1 MQVVDI
7 LTENKKTNE
16 GPVRFL
22 KRTLG
27 KNTATGKAAQLD
39 VELDKEVNNLYKEF
53 FAVSK
58 QDPQLKGMTAKG
70 LANYIAGKGFA
81 GSPSEVMKFINQQP
95 DVMRTA
101 KKGAKAV
108 AKTAGKAATGV
119 AKGAKAVGKGVG
131 AVAGKIKKAVAPKD
145 TGLTPPPGKQMELP
159 LAQSMY
165 GESTVLEVDA
175 QLSKAQVKK
184 VLKGFVRKGFQ
195 SQLGSRLSKSSFG
208 NADAEKQKGAN
219 DKLAK
224 VGVDTKLAQTITSLQ
239 KQGYKVIPP
248 KSKQTA

>member
-1 MQVVDI
+1 MQVIDI
-7 LTENKKTNE
+7 LTENKKVDE
-16 GPVRFL
+16 GPIRFL

-39 VELDKEVNNLYKEF
+39 VELDKEVNKLYKEF

-70 LANYIAGKGFA
+70 LANYIVSKGFA
-81 GSPSEVMKFINQQP
+81 GKPSDVMRFINQQP
-95 DVMRTA
+95 GAMRTA

-108 AKTAGKAATGV
+108 AK
-119 AKGAKAVGKGVG
+119 GAKALGKGVST
-131 AVAGKIKKAVAPKD
+131 VAGNIKKAVTPKD
-145 TGLTPPPGKQMELP
+145 TNLTPQGKQMELP

-165 GESTVLEVDA
+165 GESTVTEVDA

-195 SQLGSRLSKSSFG
+195 AQLGKRMAKSDYG
-208 NADAEKQKGAN
+208 DADSVAQKGAEK
-219 DKLAK
+219 KLAK
-224 VGVDTKLAQTITSLQ
+224 VGVDTKLAKSITSLQ

-248 KSKQTA
+248 KTKQTA

>member
-1 MQVVDI
+1 MQVIDI
-7 LTENKKTNE
+7 LTENKKVDE

-39 VELDKEVNNLYKEF
+39 VELDKEVNKLYKEF

-101 KKGAKAV
+101 KKGAKSV

-119 AKGAKAVGKGVG
+119 AKGANLVGKGVG

-145 TGLTPPPGKQMELP
+145 TGLTPP

-195 SQLGSRLSKSSFG
+195 AQLGKRMAKSDYG
-208 NADAEKQKGAN
+208 DADSVAQKGAEK
-219 DKLAK
+219 KLAK
-224 VGVDTKLAQTITSLQ
+224 VGVDTKLAKTITSLQ

-248 KSKQTA
+248 KTKQTA

>member
-1 MQVVDI
+1 MQVIDI
-7 LTENKKTNE
+7 LTENKKVDE

-39 VELDKEVNNLYKEF
+39 VELDKEVNKLYKEF

-70 LANYIAGKGFA
+70 LANYIVSKGFA
-81 GSPSEVMKFINQQP
+81 GKPSDVMRFINQQP
-95 DVMRTA
+95 GAMRTA

-108 AKTAGKAATGV
+108 AK
-119 AKGAKAVGKGVG
+119 GAKALGKGVST
-131 AVAGKIKKAVAPKD
+131 VAGNIKKAVTPKD
-145 TGLTPPPGKQMELP
+145 TNLTPQGKQMELP

-165 GESTVLEVDA
+165 GESTVTEVDA

-195 SQLGSRLSKSSFG
+195 AQLGKRMAKSDYG
-208 NADAEKQKGAN
+208 DADSVAQKGAEK
-219 DKLAK
+219 KLAK
-224 VGVDTKLAQTITSLQ
+224 VGVDTKLAKTITSLQ

-248 KSKQTA
+248 KTKQTA

>member
-1 MQVVDI
+1 MQVIDI
-7 LTENKKTNE
+7 LTENKKVDE

-39 VELDKEVNNLYKEF
+39 VELDKEVNKLYKEF

-70 LANYIAGKGFA
+70 LANYIVSKGFA
-81 GSPSEVMKFINQQP
+81 GKPSDVMRFINQQP
-95 DVMRTA
+95 GAMRTA

-108 AKTAGKAATGV
+108 AK
-119 AKGAKAVGKGVG
+119 GAKALGKGVST
-131 AVAGKIKKAVAPKD
+131 VAGNIKKAVTPKD
-145 TGLTPPPGKQMELP
+145 TNLTPQGKQMELP

-165 GESTVLEVDA
+165 GESTVTEVDA

-195 SQLGSRLSKSSFG
+195 AQLGKRMAKSDYG
-208 NADAEKQKGAN
+208 DADSVAQKGAEK
-219 DKLAK
+219 KLAK
-224 VGVDTKLAQTITSLQ
+224 VGVDTKLAKSITSLQ

-248 KSKQTA
+248 KTKQTA

>member
-39 VELDKEVNNLYKEF
+39 VELDKEVNKLYKEF

-70 LANYIAGKGFA
+70 LANYIVSKGFA
-81 GSPSEVMKFINQQP
+81 GKPSDVMRFINQQP
-95 DVMRTA
+95 GAMRTA

-108 AKTAGKAATGV
+108 AK
-119 AKGAKAVGKGVG
+119 GAKALGKGVS
-131 AVAGKIKKAVAPKD
+131 AVAGNIKKAVTPKD
-145 TGLTPPPGKQMELP
+145 TNLTPQGKQMELP

-165 GESTVLEVDA
+165 GESTVTEVDA

-195 SQLGSRLSKSSFG
+195 AQLGKRMAKSDYG
-208 NADAEKQKGAN
+208 DADSVAQKGAEK
-219 DKLAK
+219 KLAK
-224 VGVDTKLAQTITSLQ
+224 VGVDTKLAKSITSLQ

-248 KSKQTA
+248 KTKQTA

>member
-1 MQVVDI
+1 MQVIDI
-7 LTENKKTNE
+7 LTENKKVDE

-39 VELDKEVNNLYKEF
+39 VELDKEVNKLYKEF

-70 LANYIAGKGFA
+70 LANYIVSKGFA
-81 GSPSEVMKFINQQP
+81 GKPSDVMRFINQQP
-95 DVMRTA
+95 GAMRTA

-108 AKTAGKAATGV
+108 AK
-119 AKGAKAVGKGVG
+119 GAKALGTGVG
-131 AVAGKIKKAVAPKD
+131 AVAGTIKKAVTPKD
-145 TGLTPPPGKQMELP
+145 TNLTPQGKQMELP

-165 GESTVLEVDA
+165 GESTVTEVDA

-195 SQLGSRLSKSSFG
+195 AQLGKRMAKSDYG
-208 NADAEKQKGAN
+208 DADSVAQKGAEK
-219 DKLAK
+219 KLAK
-224 VGVDTKLAQTITSLQ
+224 VGVDTKLAKSITSLQ

-248 KSKQTA
+248 KTKQTA

>member
-1 MQVVDI
+1 MQVIDI
-7 LTENKKTNE
+7 LTENKKVDE

-39 VELDKEVNNLYKEF
+39 VELDKEVNKLYKEF

-70 LANYIAGKGFA
+70 LANYIVSKGFA
-81 GSPSEVMKFINQQP
+81 GKPSDVMRFINQQP
-95 DVMRTA
+95 GAMRTA

-108 AKTAGKAATGV
+108 AK
-119 AKGAKAVGKGVG
+119 GANALGKGVG
-131 AVAGKIKKAVAPKD
+131 AVAGTIKKAVTPKD
-145 TGLTPPPGKQMELP
+145 TNLTPQGKQMELP

-165 GESTVLEVDA
+165 GESTVTEVDA

-195 SQLGSRLSKSSFG
+195 AQLGKRMAKSDYG
-208 NADAEKQKGAN
+208 DADSVAQKGAEK
-219 DKLAK
+219 KLAK
-224 VGVDTKLAQTITSLQ
+224 VGVDTKLAKSITSLQ

-248 KSKQTA
+248 KTKQTA

>member
-1 MQVVDI
+1 MQVIDI
-7 LTENKKTNE
+7 LTENKKVDE

-39 VELDKEVNNLYKEF
+39 VELDKEVNKLYKEF

-70 LANYIAGKGFA
+70 LANYIVSKGFA
-81 GSPSEVMKFINQQP
+81 GKPSDVMRFINQQP
-95 DVMRTA
+95 GAMRTA

-108 AKTAGKAATGV
+108 AK
-119 AKGAKAVGKGVG
+119 GAKALGKGVS
-131 AVAGKIKKAVAPKD
+131 AVAGNIKKAVTPKD
-145 TGLTPPPGKQMELP
+145 TNLTPQGKQMELP

-165 GESTVLEVDA
+165 GESTVTEVDA

-195 SQLGSRLSKSSFG
+195 AQLGKRMAKSDYG
-208 NADAEKQKGAN
+208 DADSVAQKGAEK
-219 DKLAK
+219 KLAK
-224 VGVDTKLAQTITSLQ
+224 VGVDTKLAKTITSLQ

-248 KSKQTA
+248 KTKQTA

>member
-1 MQVVDI
+1 MQVIDI
-7 LTENKKTNE
+7 LTENKKVDE

-27 KNTATGKAAQLD
+27 KNTAMGKAAQLD
-39 VELDKEVNNLYKEF
+39 VELDKEVNKLYKEF
-53 FAVSK
+53 YAVSK

-70 LANYIAGKGFA
+70 LANYIVSKGFA
-81 GSPSEVMKFINQQP
+81 GKPSDVMRFINQQP
-95 DVMRTA
+95 GAMRTA

-119 AKGAKAVGKGVG
+119 AKGAKALSKGVG

-145 TGLTPPPGKQMELP
+145 TNLTPQGKQMELP

-165 GESTVLEVDA
+165 GESTVTEVDA

-195 SQLGSRLSKSSFG
+195 AQLGKRMAKSDYG
-208 NADAEKQKGAN
+208 DADSVAQKGAEK
-219 DKLAK
+219 KLAK
-224 VGVDTKLAQTITSLQ
+224 VGVDTKLANTITSLQ

-248 KSKQTA
+248 KTKQTA